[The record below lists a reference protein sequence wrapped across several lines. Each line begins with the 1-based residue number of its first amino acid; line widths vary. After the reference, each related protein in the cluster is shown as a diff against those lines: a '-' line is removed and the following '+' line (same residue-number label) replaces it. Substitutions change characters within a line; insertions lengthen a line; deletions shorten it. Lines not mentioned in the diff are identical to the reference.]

1 MIAYSHMEAPVGT
14 HLFWTCLLRD
24 CSFPGE
30 RRRLD
35 EVANFIVENE
45 FYNLQSLEG
54 SDHPNE
60 WAGSDKLSSEELS
73 ELWDICRYV
82 AITLCVTCPYHAAHS
97 DVLQEREASEAATAS
112 AFMWRSR

>member
-1 MIAYSHMEAPVGT
+1 MKWAPVGTGHHYTQARHTVSASQAAGGSGPFEVIAYSHMEAPVGT

-54 SDHPNE
+54 SDHPIE

-73 ELWDICRYV
+73 
-82 AITLCVTCPYHAAHS
+82 
-97 DVLQEREASEAATAS
+97 
-112 AFMWRSR
+112 